1 VVDNICEP
9 LLTGLRFTMFAAEVV
24 CGTVAIAYFMSQA
37 GWLRAFRTSTRHT
50 LESTNPVHTSR
61 SIRPGGKTSSDL
73 GSSACSQCPSCQGM
87 ALAAYAELFFILA
100 QNLVILALMGRG
112 FLSSTFWLNVIAF
125 GGIGVEVRG
134 YVGGI

>member
-1 VVDNICEP
+1 
-9 LLTGLRFTMFAAEVV
+9 
-24 CGTVAIAYFMSQA
+24 
-37 GWLRAFRTSTRHT
+37 
-50 LESTNPVHTSR
+50 
-61 SIRPGGKTSSDL
+61 
-73 GSSACSQCPSCQGM
+73 M